1 MRKKNECLSPKKRGY
16 FYESVGGVFYS
27 IDENREEENFLQ
39 LHQRR
44 GHHPLDLIAKGE

>member
-1 MRKKNECLSPKKRGY
+1 MSAKKRGY

-39 LHQRR
+39 LPRR
-44 GHHPLDLIAKGE
+44 HPLDLIAKGE